1 VNIPAASGD
10 MDILAAHMPSVEE
23 LKPDLVA
30 TRHRSVRPP
39 SDDFLNKYINRDWLP
54 STTLSALTS
63 LRKDSLRTDSPT
75 VKRLLP
81 IPAPSSPAFQAF
93 TKPHLSLYRK
103 LLPAL
108 LPDSTTAF
116 ALIKPASS
124 LVSMGFI
131 TDPRKFDSVIA
142 NIFSSPVSS
151 SVSESGPSRRLFQYM
166 RLNVRRH

>member
-1 VNIPAASGD
+1 SGAPRSMGPGVQSTPGRSGLILTQVNIPAASGD

-93 TKPHLSLYRK
+93 TKPYHNS
-103 LLPAL
+103 AL
-108 LPDSTTAF
+108 V
-116 ALIKPASS
+116 
-124 LVSMGFI
+124 LVPEAVAGA
-131 TDPRKFDSVIA
+131 VA
-142 NIFSSPVSS
+142 
-151 SVSESGPSRRLFQYM
+151 
-166 RLNVRRH
+166 